1 MKRITYEI
9 ESDIETSHWWFVGR
23 RALLHMLLSVPDAS
37 RPSLLV
43 DVGCGVGSNLMLFDS
58 MGYRVIGLDSE
69 IYSLSYARKRH
80 PSISLIN
87 GDLLTLP
94 LKPDSIDLIIA
105 TDILEHLEEDTRGIR
120 EIHRTLKKEGRAVFT
135 APAFKFLWGTQDIA
149 GMHQRRYSK
158 KELLKKIE
166 GQGFRVIR
174 SSYFNFLLFFPI
186 LLVRWGVRCLNLTIQ
201 SENRINFPLM
211 NYILRQIFLLEPY
224 LLRYISFPFGVSI
237 FCIAQK

>member
-9 ESDIETSHWWFVGR
+9 ESDIERSHWWFIGR
-23 RALLHMLLSVPDAS
+23 RALLHMLLSFPDGS
-37 RPSLLV
+37 SPSSLV

-58 MGYRVIGLDSE
+58 MGYHVIGLDSE
-69 IYSLSYARKRH
+69 IYSLSYAKKRH
-80 PSISLIN
+80 VAISLIN

-94 LKPDSIDLIIA
+94 FKTDSIDLIIA
-105 TDILEHLEEDTRGIR
+105 TDILEHLPEDTLGIR
-120 EIHRTLKKEGRAVFT
+120 EIHRTLKRDGRVLFT
-135 APAFKFLWGTQDIA
+135 VPAFQFLWGTQEVA

-158 KELLKKIE
+158 EELLKKIE
-166 GQGFRVIR
+166 EQGFRVIR

-186 LLVRWGVRCLNLTIQ
+186 LLVRWAVRCLDLTIQ

-211 NYILRQIFLLEPY
+211 NSILKQIFSLEPH
-224 LLRYISFPFGVSI
+224 LLRHVSFPFGVSI